1 MLFIM
6 KIYNHVGTYVYKCI
20 FIFMYFI
27 CVCVCVLGGQGGGVC
42 IINTSEYTLVSVV
55 GCTLSFII
63 C

>member
-6 KIYNHVGTYVYKCI
+6 KIYNHIGTYVYKYI
-20 FIFMYFI
+20 FVFI
-27 CVCVCVLGGQGGGVC
+27 LFVCVCWGVAGGGVC

-63 C
+63 SV

>member
-1 MLFIM
+1 MLFVM
-6 KIYNHVGTYVYKCI
+6 KIYNHVGTYVYKYI
-20 FIFMYFI
+20 FVFMYFI
-27 CVCVCVLGGQGGGVC
+27 CVCVCWGAGGGVC